1 MTTRCTGQTADQ
13 YINRLATV
21 GLQGQYRLT
30 AVTKFAF
37 FWFSTILN
45 ALT

>member
-30 AVTKFAF
+30 AVTMIKQHHQHVQQ
-37 FWFSTILN
+37 ILTN
-45 ALT
+45 